1 MKLQLNRS
9 FLELTTI
16 ALLICL
22 GVYFILSLN
31 IIAGLLSFLFVFFLF
46 KKRPKILFIFFL
58 LFVFFQNTFLSIFSS
73 LIQSQ
78 ETFNLLHGVNFFALA
93 VLFFV
98 FIIENKMS
106 LRKVDF
112 MNVSLSICLLLL
124 AFFIF
129 GTFHFGIKNSA
140 SYLRLFTA
148 PIFALFAGLY
158 FSKRIEE
165 YFLFSYLKNLF
176 VICALIAFIQVFFP
190 KLMGYFLNELA
201 YYKLKKG
208 ITNWDELLNF
218 YGRHNLFNISW
229 IQIKA
234 VRIGSLIKS
243 MISLGYFLTILGF
256 YYYWPK
262 HKFKFFLILMTVILA
277 VNSKGVLL
285 MIFFIIL
292 LYFFIYKTNLSKSL
306 AYILYGVFISA
317 FVIVGYLNNN
327 EHILGLVNGFS
338 YLSTFGN
345 GIGFSGNVSDILLTS
360 WDGKPLKDI
369 GYWTR
374 FQNGSESVYGVL
386 FSSLGIFSVVYIIY
400 FLIVIYLAG
409 NIKSNNTQI
418 KILKILTVVLF
429 VQGIF
434 QEEAFSPYAF
444 GLVMFLVG
452 LNYKVSHTIG
462 KKEFEKE

>member
-1 MKLQLNRS
+1 MKFKKEFTTLFFTAL
-9 FLELTTI
+9 FICILT
-16 ALLICL
+16 
-22 GVYFILSLN
+22 YFIATFNLILGLAFFSSL
-31 IIAGLLSFLFVFFLF
+31 L
-46 KKRPKILFIFFL
+46 FL
-58 LFVFFQNTFLSIFSS
+58 LRRKPKLFYLYFLIFGLFQNTFIAIFSGFINS
-73 LIQSQ
+73 IDS
-78 ETFNLLHGVNFFALA
+78 FNLLHGVNFFALGM
-93 VLFFV
+93 LFLV
-98 FIIENKMS
+98 YIIENKMS
-106 LRKVDF
+106 LRKIDF

-158 FSKRIEE
+158 FSKRIEKD
-165 YFLFSYLKNLF
+165 FLFNSLKNLF
-176 VICALIAFIQVFFP
+176 IICAIIAFFQVFFP
-190 KLMGYFLNELA
+190 KPVGYLLNELP

-208 ITNWDELLNF
+208 INNWDELLNF

-229 IQIKA
+229 INLKA

-256 YYYWPK
+256 YFYWPK

-285 MIFFIIL
+285 LIFFIVL
-292 LYFFIYKTNLSKSL
+292 LYFLIYKTNLSKSL
-306 AYILYGVFISA
+306 AYIIYGFFTTAFI
-317 FVIVGYLNNN
+317 ILGYLNDN
-327 EHILGLVNGFS
+327 EHILGLVNGFG
-338 YLSTFGN
+338 YLSSLGN

-360 WDGKPLKDI
+360 WNGKPLKDL

-386 FSSLGIFSVVYIIY
+386 FSSLGIYSIIYIIY
-400 FLIVIYLAG
+400 FLVIIYLVSK
-409 NIKSNNTQI
+409 IKSDNYHI
-418 KILKILTVVLF
+418 RILKILTVVLF

-452 LNYKVSHTIG
+452 LNYSFTNT
-462 KKEFEKE
+462 KERIP